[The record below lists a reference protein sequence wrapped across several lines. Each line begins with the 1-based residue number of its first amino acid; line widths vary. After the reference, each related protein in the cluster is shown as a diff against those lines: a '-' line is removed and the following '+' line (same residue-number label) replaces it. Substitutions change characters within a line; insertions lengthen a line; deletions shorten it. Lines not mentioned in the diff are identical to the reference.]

1 MLGARIANL
10 KRWPLFIRL
19 KDDAVNTQEM
29 TSFDFTESKT
39 RVIQMK
45 TLIFIEIIHRSLRYS
60 LFYVL
65 MEVLWQQH
73 IPIYLYTSLDIER

>member
-45 TLIFIEIIHRSLRYS
+45 TLISRFIALYAILCVDGGAVATAHSYISVYLFRYGKIN
-60 LFYVL
+60 V
-65 MEVLWQQH
+65 
-73 IPIYLYTSLDIER
+73 